1 MPKVKDNTN
10 TTNSFNNK
18 DILINGEELSHNP
31 RTQHIDRREKWKQIM
46 GRMHEKLPCLEHIK
60 MYKWKFRHS

>member
-31 RTQHIDRREKWKQIM
+31 RTQHIDRREK
-46 GRMHEKLPCLEHIK
+46 
-60 MYKWKFRHS
+60 